1 MSPPDE
7 HKRVGKHTGNG
18 NIHLFLF
25 RWQGMNA
32 PKNKRAQDGP
42 GFRKH
47 VLEKSGK
54 IPKNPD
60 NPGNSGKIRKIWK
73 NPEKSQR
80 NGKKPENTGK
90 ILENPERNQKHLE
103 KSRTN

>member
-47 VLEKSGK
+47 VLEKSGNIGK
-54 IPKNPD
+54 KRKETGKHRKNL
-60 NPGNSGKIRKIWK
+60 
-73 NPEKSQR
+73 EKS
-80 NGKKPENTGK
+80 GKKPE
-90 ILENPERNQKHLE
+90 
-103 KSRTN
+103 KS